1 MASFTGKPETQIVLS
16 KRELE
21 RVNRK
26 RSKIL
31 AKILEAK
38 KLLTVR
44 IFYLK
49 SVFAAIFADMGVSRL
64 HEPRFWLN
72 FNVYTIPSSM
82 SGDSFAVRTG
92 FQSTFQISQICSR
105 SYRLCLYQHSSAS
118 KLNNP
123 SLLSFSKSTVME
135 WPCPVSRIAGRLQV
149 RCTKLSKRFIPSYEI
164 KNLYIVMTILQI
176 R

>member
-44 IFYLK
+44 ILYLK
-49 SVFAAIFADMGVSRL
+49 SVFAAVFADLGVSRL
-64 HEPRFWLN
+64 HEPRSWLS
-72 FNVYTIPSSM
+72 FNVFTIPSSM
-82 SGDSFAVRTG
+82 LGDSFAVRTG
-92 FQSTFQISQICSR
+92 FQSTVQIQICSR

-118 KLNNP
+118 KLSNP
-123 SLLSFSKSTVME
+123 SLLIFSKSAVME
-135 WPCPVSRIAGRLQV
+135 WPCPVSRIAGRLRV
-149 RCTKLSKRFIPSYEI
+149 WCTKLSKRFIPPYET
-164 KNLYIVMTILQI
+164 KNLYIFCH
-176 R
+176 

>member
-44 IFYLK
+44 ILYLK
-49 SVFAAIFADMGVSRL
+49 SVFAAVFADLDVSRL
-64 HEPRFWLN
+64 HEPR
-72 FNVYTIPSSM
+72 
-82 SGDSFAVRTG
+82 
-92 FQSTFQISQICSR
+92 
-105 SYRLCLYQHSSAS
+105 
-118 KLNNP
+118 
-123 SLLSFSKSTVME
+123 
-135 WPCPVSRIAGRLQV
+135 
-149 RCTKLSKRFIPSYEI
+149 
-164 KNLYIVMTILQI
+164 
-176 R
+176 